1 MTGRGHGRNPI
12 LIWEGLVVFIGRDR
26 EHLELEEMER
36 VPQHLPTPGDVRV
49 NVNLRLQEF
58 RGSYSNVWLS
68 RPDLEKFVE
77 QLKLLIKTRKTAAK
91 LEAMSPGEFC
101 FELRPYDSL
110 GHFEASV
117 QLGRHQFSGPTY
129 WPTVLSGGFE
139 VDPSELESILA
150 GFRTFL
156 EPRETI

>member
-1 MTGRGHGRNPI
+1 VI
-12 LIWEGLVVFIGRDR
+12 FIGRDE

-36 VPQHLPTPGDVRV
+36 VPLYLTTPGDVRV
-49 NVNLRLQEF
+49 KVNLRLQEF

-68 RPDLEKFVE
+68 KSDLERFVG
-77 QLKLLIKTRKTAAK
+77 QLKLLVETRKTTAK
-91 LEAMSPGEFC
+91 IEAMSPGEFS

-129 WPTVLSGGFE
+129 WPTAISGGFE
-139 VDPSELESILA
+139 IEPSDLVPILA
-150 GFRTFL
+150 GFQALL
-156 EPRETI
+156 EPQGPG